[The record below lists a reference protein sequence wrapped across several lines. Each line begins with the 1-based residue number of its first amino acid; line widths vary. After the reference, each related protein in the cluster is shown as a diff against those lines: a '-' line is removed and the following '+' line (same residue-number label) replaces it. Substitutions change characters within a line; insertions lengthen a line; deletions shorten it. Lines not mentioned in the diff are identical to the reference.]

1 MVTPIRSTDVC
12 NSRFS
17 FQEWAP
23 RSSRCTP
30 NRVPTRPGS
39 CRFTSTRSLRR
50 ACRAFG
56 DCSSSDLTSGVPLMP
71 RHCAGCPDGSHCVHR
86 RRPAGCRET
95 STGRTRQPRSTPPS
109 RVNGPGLDLTRGT
122 FPSVI
127 PINRAGVPTLA
138 SRLLGEDH
146 EASAVSTNPRGTC
159 AVPRTPFS
167 ASLEDE
173 SPKNARPLSRS
184 VALASLES
192 GDAIPVR
199 E

>member
-1 MVTPIRSTDVC
+1 MSATHDSSFKNGHPVRLGALQTTSPRGLGAVD
-12 NSRFS
+12 SR
-17 FQEWAP
+17 
-23 RSSRCTP
+23 
-30 NRVPTRPGS
+30 
-39 CRFTSTRSLRR
+39 RR
-50 ACRAFG
+50 ARFGEPAQHSG
-56 DCSSSDLTSGVPLMP
+56 DCSSSELTPGVPLMP

-122 FPSVI
+122 LPSVI

-138 SRLLGEDH
+138 SRSLGEDH
-146 EASAVSTNPRGTC
+146 GASAVSTNPRGTC
-159 AVPRTPFS
+159 AVPRIPSS

-173 SPKNARPLSRS
+173 SPKNARPLSRT

-192 GDAIPVR
+192 GDAIPVVG
-199 E
+199 